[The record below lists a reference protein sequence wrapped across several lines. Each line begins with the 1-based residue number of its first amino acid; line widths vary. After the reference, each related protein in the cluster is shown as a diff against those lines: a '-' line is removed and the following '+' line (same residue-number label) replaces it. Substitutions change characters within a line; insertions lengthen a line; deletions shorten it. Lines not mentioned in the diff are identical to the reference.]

1 MNIKKLFGLIF
12 FIIIIL
18 LATIVIVS
26 RMILETQ
33 RAGYKEQLQRV
44 QGWALATEL
53 RTSSDNLTQYSR
65 AFVTTGDSLWINR
78 YFLVLDQRNED
89 TE

>member
-1 MNIKKLFGLIF
+1 MNMNIKKLFGLIF

-26 RMILETQ
+26 KMILDTQ

-44 QGWALATEL
+44 QAWAIATDL

-65 AFVTTGDSLWINR
+65 AFITTGDYDTPQFSTTGNG
-78 YFLVLDQRNED
+78 YLV
-89 TE
+89 

>member
-1 MNIKKLFGLIF
+1 
-12 FIIIIL
+12 
-18 LATIVIVS
+18 
-26 RMILETQ
+26 MILETQ

-65 AFVTTGDSLWINR
+65 AFVTPEILYGSIGI
-78 YFLVLDQRNED
+78 F
-89 TE
+89 